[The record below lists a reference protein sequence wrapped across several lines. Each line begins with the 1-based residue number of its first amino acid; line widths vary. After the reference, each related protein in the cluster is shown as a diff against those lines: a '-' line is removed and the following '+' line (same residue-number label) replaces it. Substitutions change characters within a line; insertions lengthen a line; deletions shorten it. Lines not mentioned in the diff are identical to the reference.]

1 MNTISSTFEFS
12 KWARDAIGPNGK
24 SVTSKNPK
32 FQIRGNPK
40 RGCSIT
46 QGKTLSFV
54 TEKSFVKL
62 PNLTKKTGLRK
73 IEFQFRTLQDDYD
86 GLLFITS
93 GVLTQNAFF
102 GCELYNDKLHWFI
115 QTGNNNK
122 PPLRGE
128 PITGPF
134 NRGQW
139 YTLKF
144 RVDKDA
150 AVISIKNQES
160 PIDVPGY
167 NWGIENLGDFY
178 IGGIDDK
185 KFNTSFIFPY
195 QLRTAVAQR
204 GFTGCIKVSEATLR
218 MYIRVFSVLKMLMIK
233 V

>member
-1 MNTISSTFEFS
+1 M
-12 KWARDAIGPNGK
+12 
-24 SVTSKNPK
+24 
-32 FQIRGNPK
+32 
-40 RGCSIT
+40 
-46 QGKTLSFV
+46 
-54 TEKSFVKL
+54 
-62 PNLTKKTGLRK
+62 RK

-102 GCELYNDKLHWFI
+102 GCELYNGQIHWFI
-115 QTGNNNK
+115 QTGSNNR
-122 PPLRGE
+122 LRRGD

-134 NRGQW
+134 NRGEW

-150 AVISIKNQES
+150 AVISVTNQES
-160 PIDVPGY
+160 PIDIPGY

-204 GFTGCIKVSEATLR
+204 GFTGCIKVSVCTV
-218 MYIRVFSVLKMLMIK
+218 MYSTF
-233 V
+233 

>member
-1 MNTISSTFEFS
+1 M
-12 KWARDAIGPNGK
+12 
-24 SVTSKNPK
+24 
-32 FQIRGNPK
+32 
-40 RGCSIT
+40 
-46 QGKTLSFV
+46 KTLSFV

-115 QTGNNNK
+115 QTGSNNK
-122 PPLRGE
+122 PLRGD

-134 NRGQW
+134 NKGFW
-139 YTLKF
+139 HTLKF

-150 AVISIKNQES
+150 AVISIMNQES
-160 PIDVPGY
+160 PISIPGY

-185 KFNTSFIFPY
+185 KFNTSFNVTNGEWSPMSH
-195 QLRTAVAQR
+195 VN
-204 GFTGCIKVSEATLR
+204 
-218 MYIRVFSVLKMLMIK
+218 
-233 V
+233 